1 MAAIT
6 GIALNRTQDR
16 RFQLVATSKREGSRD
31 TVWHARE
38 IKDDGSEW
46 TGWQPFG
53 RLDGGTFSPA
63 THQRFAEGTLEVAVM
78 ARDQEIWRRWQTGPD
93 AWSDWSSLQSPG
105 GDGFLHGD
113 LSLTQNADGRLE
125 VFVSRQDGTAWH
137 RWQVSEGS
145 DADWL
150 GWRPFGPPDG
160 EVLGAVVIRRN
171 TAGNLVAFAPATENP
186 GDELALLHRWQLS
199 TPGGGWSPWK
209 SLGKPP
215 GDRSFTQ
222 MVAAQ
227 NADGRLEVFTVAD
240 DGQVWHRWQQ
250 RADDPESW
258 EQSWHSLGE
267 PGKFSEVAVVLDAS
281 ARLTLIAISSD
292 GLELWQRTQVTP
304 SDGWGPNP
312 WVKLPTALANSVAQ
326 PLLHLRPNGGLELFL
341 LQPDTGGLHQR
352 IQTGPGDPWIGLDWE
367 PPD

>member
-6 GIALNRTQDR
+6 GIALDRTQDR

-31 TVWHARE
+31 TVWRARE
-38 IKDDGSEW
+38 VSEDGVEW

-78 ARDQEIWRRWQTGPD
+78 AQDQEIWRRWQTGPD

-105 GDGFLHGD
+105 GDGFLQGD

-137 RWQVSEGS
+137 RWQVSAGS

-160 EVLGAVVIRRN
+160 EMLGPILLGRN

-186 GDELALLHRWQLS
+186 GVELALLHRWQLS
-199 TPGGGWSPWK
+199 TAGGGWSPWT

-222 MVAAQ
+222 VVAAQ
-227 NADGRLEVFTVAD
+227 NGDGRLEVFTVAD
-240 DGQVWHRWQQ
+240 DGQVWHRWQKD
-250 RADDPESW
+250 ADDPESW
-258 EQSWHSLGE
+258 LQPWHSLGE
-267 PGKFSEVAVVLDAS
+267 PDKFSEVAVVLDAS
-281 ARLTLIAISSD
+281 TRLTLIATSQD
-292 GLELWQRTQVTP
+292 GLGLWQRTQETP
-304 SDGWGPNP
+304 GGGWKP
-312 WVKLPTALANSVAQ
+312 WAQIPTALEDPLER
-326 PLLHLRPNGGLELFL
+326 PLLYLRSNGELGLFL
-341 LQPDTGGLHQR
+341 LIPKTGGLHQR
-352 IQTGPGDPWIGLDWE
+352 LQSPGGWVGRAWLAP
-367 PPD
+367 